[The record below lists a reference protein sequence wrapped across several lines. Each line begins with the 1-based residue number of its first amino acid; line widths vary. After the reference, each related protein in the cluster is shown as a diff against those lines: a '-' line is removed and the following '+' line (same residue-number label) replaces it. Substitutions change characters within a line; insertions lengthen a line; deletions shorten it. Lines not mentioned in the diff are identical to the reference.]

1 MIKLYLIYCVFC
13 VSMAVAMGLTT
24 SYLLK
29 TYGIFTESN

>member
-1 MIKLYLIYCVFC
+1 MIRLYLIYGVFC
-13 VSMAVAMGLTT
+13 VSMAVAVGFTT